1 MHNNEITTNN
11 NINLSVKINETNKHN
26 VNSINLNKNYSNFI
40 DQSLNNS
47 IELQITNV
55 QCFTNSLLQI
65 TKVLI
70 EPSH

>member
-26 VNSINLNKNYSNFI
+26 VNSINLNNNYSNFI